1 MPLQITTTLYTPT
14 RKEWRKWLQKNYDK
28 ATEIW
33 LVYYNKSSGK
43 ASIPYSDAVEE
54 ALCFGWIDS
63 TIKKFEA
70 DSTAQRFTP
79 RKAKSPWSELNKE
92 RARKMIAAGLM
103 TPAGEAKLCDLSTD
117 NFTIP
122 PEILQPLKADKSAW
136 KNFQQFPAAYQ
147 RIRVGYLA
155 ETIKRPEEF
164 KKRLAYF
171 LKMTA
176 QNKMFG
182 TMP

>member
-1 MPLQITTTLYTPT
+1 MPLQITITFYAPD
-14 RKEWRKWLQKNYDK
+14 RKAWRKWLSQNHDK

-33 LVYYNKSSGK
+33 LVYYNKASGK

-63 TIKKFEA
+63 TIKKLEA

-103 TPAGEAKLCDLSTD
+103 TPAGEARLCDLSTE
-117 NFTIP
+117 NFIIP
-122 PEILQPLKADKSAW
+122 PEILRPLKANKKAW

-147 RIRVGYLA
+147 RIRIGYLA
-155 ETIKRPEEF
+155 DTLKRPEEF
-164 KKRLAYF
+164 QKRLAWF
-171 LKMTA
+171 LKMTEA
-176 QNKMFG
+176 NKQFG